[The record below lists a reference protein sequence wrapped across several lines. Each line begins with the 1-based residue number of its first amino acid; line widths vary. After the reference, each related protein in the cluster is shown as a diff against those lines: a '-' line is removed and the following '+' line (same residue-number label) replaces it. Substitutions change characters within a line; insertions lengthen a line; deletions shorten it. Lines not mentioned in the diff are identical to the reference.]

1 MSANCYA
8 FQPCDFTL
16 NSGHLTYMVICVHCY
31 IYVGVSHNI
40 LKNFYVYS
48 LFCHSGTSRMSH
60 NVWACPFIP
69 VINWFLQRRKKS
81 LNQTIV
87 KIIEQKIDLYSSKT
101 KLLESFF
108 PPTTFFIFKPLKHNT
123 VQSTSSNYYIYSFHT
138 PFGKFHFPSVH
149 RTSYHNQMP
158 KQHHSHGFPLLSDL
172 CFSSV

>member
-69 VINWFLQRRKKS
+69 VTNWFLQRRKKS
-81 LNQTIV
+81 LNQIIVRIV
-87 KIIEQKIDLYSSKT
+87 KWKIDLYSSKT
-101 KLLESFF
+101 KLLENIFSLQQLSLSLSHWNTILSNQLR
-108 PPTTFFIFKPLKHNT
+108 PTIIFILFTHLSANFIFHQYTEHLIIIKCPN
-123 VQSTSSNYYIYSFHT
+123 STIHMVFHCFLIYA
-138 PFGKFHFPSVH
+138 
-149 RTSYHNQMP
+149 
-158 KQHHSHGFPLLSDL
+158 L
-172 CFSSV
+172 

>member
-172 CFSSV
+172 CSLSV